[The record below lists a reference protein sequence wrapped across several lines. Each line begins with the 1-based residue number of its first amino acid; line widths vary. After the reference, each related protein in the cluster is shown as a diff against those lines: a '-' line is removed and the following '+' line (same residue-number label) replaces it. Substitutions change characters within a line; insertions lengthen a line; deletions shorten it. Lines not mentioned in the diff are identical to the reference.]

1 MNKEEILKKIRENR
15 DKIRSFGV
23 KRIGIFGS
31 AVREEMTEKSDIDVV
46 VEFEKG
52 KATFKN
58 VCGLVDF
65 LEELFGREVDIFT
78 PDGIDSMRIE
88 HVREKI
94 MKHTRDLSYEDFRRN
109 DMVGKNEANNREKEC
124 PRQGNRSFAG
134 DKLGVYSA
142 C

>member
-1 MNKEEILKKIRENR
+1 
-15 DKIRSFGV
+15 
-23 KRIGIFGS
+23 
-31 AVREEMTEKSDIDVV
+31 MTEKSDIDVV

-58 VCGLVDF
+58 VCDLVDF